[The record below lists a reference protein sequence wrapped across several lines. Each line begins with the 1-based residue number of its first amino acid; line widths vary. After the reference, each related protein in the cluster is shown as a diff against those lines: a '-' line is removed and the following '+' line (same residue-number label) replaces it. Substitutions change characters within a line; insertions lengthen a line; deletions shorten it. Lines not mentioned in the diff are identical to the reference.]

1 MKYKVGDKVRVRK
14 DLEPGNFYGK
24 DYYISS
30 MDKFK
35 GEKCVITEIWDQSY
49 QINNFGYWWSEEMFE
64 SVDDDLLEYAL
75 EKLGMTKGELENE
88 MNRDEEDITFVEK
101 CIKDKGE
108 IREYCNKFNSTCNG
122 CEVKRFKDKYKDKFK
137 YQSDI
142 SCDDVYRYL
151 KEKGEI

>member
-35 GEKCVITEIWDQSY
+35 GEKYVITDIWDQSY

-75 EKLGMTKGELENE
+75 GKLGMTKEDLEDE
-88 MNRDEEDITFVEK
+88 MNRDKEDIAF
-101 CIKDKGE
+101 IKKYIKNKNE
-108 IREYCNKFNSTCNG
+108 IREYCKKFNSACNG

-142 SCDDVYRYL
+142 TCDDVY
-151 KEKGEI
+151 IP

>member
-1 MKYKVGDKVRVRK
+1 MKYKVGDKVRVKK
-14 DLEPGNFYGK
+14 DLVPENEYGGLW
-24 DYYISS
+24 YVEH

-35 GEKCVITEIWDQSY
+35 DKECVITNMDSISY
-49 QINNFGYWWSEEMFE
+49 QIDNFGFWWTDEMLE
-64 SVDDDLLEYAL
+64 PVDDLLEYAL
-75 EKLGMTKGELENE
+75 EKLGMTKEELENE

-101 CIKDKGE
+101 CMNNKNE

>member
-14 DLEPGNFYGK
+14 DLKPGNFYGK

-64 SVDDDLLEYAL
+64 SIDDDLLEYAL
-75 EKLGMTKGELENE
+75 GKLGMTKEDLEDE
-88 MNRDEEDITFVEK
+88 MNEDKKDIKFIEK
-101 CIKDKGE
+101 CIKDNEERK
-108 IREYCNKFNSTCNG
+108 EYCKKFDSDCNG
-122 CEVKRFKDKYKDKFK
+122 CEVRRFKDKYEK
-137 YQSDI
+137 YGYI
-142 SCDDVYRYL
+142 PCDDVYKYL

>member
-24 DYYISS
+24 GYYISS

-35 GEKCVITEIWDQSY
+35 GEECVITEIWDQCY

-64 SVDDDLLEYAL
+64 SVDDEKVLEYAL
-75 EKLGMTKGELENE
+75 EKLGMTKEELENE
-88 MNRDEEDITFVEK
+88 MNEDKEDIRFIDDNFKEK
-101 CIKDKGE
+101 N
-108 IREYCNKFNSTCNG
+108 RYLQYCDKFNSQCEG
-122 CEVKRFKDKYKDKFK
+122 CRIKKFKDKYKDK
-137 YQSDI
+137 YVVPNCRDI
-142 SCDDVYRYL
+142 YKYL